1 MTEFSEMN
9 EMAEENLFER
19 RMARLQHIVNA
30 LEADDLPLE
39 TSMSLYKEGMACAR
53 FCKERLEKA
62 RHELA
67 VWQDGETKPF
77 APWEEEEPADPGGDA
92 P

>member
-1 MTEFSEMN
+1 MN
-9 EMAEENLFER
+9 ETTDENLFEQK
-19 RMARLQHIVNA
+19 MTRLQDIVDA

-39 TSMSLYKEGMACAR
+39 KSMSLYREGMACAR

-62 RHELA
+62 RHELI
-67 VWQDGETKPF
+67 VWQDGETEPF
-77 APWEEEEPADPGGDA
+77 ALREEEHSSGPAGNA

>member
-1 MTEFSEMN
+1 MN
-9 EMAEENLFER
+9 ETTEENFFEQK
-19 RMARLQHIVNA
+19 MKRLQDIVNA
-30 LEADDLPLE
+30 LESDDLPLE
-39 TSMSLYKEGMACAR
+39 KSMSLYKEGMDCAL

-62 RHELA
+62 RHEIS

-77 APWEEEEPADPGGDA
+77 TLREEPADPAGDV